1 MQTVQIATA
10 RALVAAG
17 AVRAASL
24 IGQPGG
30 WAIVLRVGVS
40 EQVIESKRGGVRLLR
55 SLDAAARVLDELGL
69 RRFEVDASNLGDG
82 LRL

>member
-1 MQTVQIATA
+1 MQPVQIATA

-40 EQVIESKRGGVRLLR
+40 EQVIEAKRGGVRLLR

-69 RRFEVDASNLGDG
+69 RRFDVDGTNLGDG

>member
-1 MQTVQIATA
+1 MQTVKIATA

-30 WAIVLRVGVS
+30 WAIVLRVGVV
-40 EQVIESKRGGVRLLR
+40 EQVIEAKRGGVRLLR
-55 SLDAAARVLDELGL
+55 TLDAAARVLDELGL
-69 RRFEVDASNLGDG
+69 RRFDVDASNFAAG
-82 LRL
+82 LKV

>member
-40 EQVIESKRGGVRLLR
+40 EQVIEAKRGGVRLLR

-69 RRFEVDASNLGDG
+69 RRFDVDGTNLGDG

>member
-30 WAIVLRVGVS
+30 WAIVLRVGVT
-40 EQVIESKRGGVRLLR
+40 EQVIEAKRGGVRLLR

>member
-1 MQTVQIATA
+1 MQTVKIATA

-30 WAIVLRVGVS
+30 WAIVLRVGVV
-40 EQVIESKRGGVRLLR
+40 EQVIEAKRGGVRLLR
-55 SLDAAARVLDELGL
+55 TLDAGARVLDELGI
-69 RRFEVDASNLGDG
+69 RRFDVDASNLSDG

>member
-1 MQTVQIATA
+1 MQPVQIATA

-40 EQVIESKRGGVRLLR
+40 EQFIESKRGGVRLLR
-55 SLDAAARVLDELGL
+55 SLDAAARVLDELGV
-69 RRFEVDASNLGDG
+69 RRIEVDASNLGDG